1 MNSNKKLLYH
11 YISFLLNKKIDH
23 IQTPVSEVPMPKMS
37 DEEIL
42 SKNID
47 LKKALTGLKITKDM
61 LQASQAAY
69 YPTLG
74 AFGEVSTAD
83 NTFLGNADK
92 HKAYTIGARLS
103 WNLFDGGID
112 AAKIEKSKIEKLKMQ
127 SQVELAKKGILLK
140 IAKIRTEIESTDV
153 EIASLKKEL
162 ELANAIYENYEG
174 RYKEK
179 LVSMSDVII
188 KQSAQIEKILQLQI
202 AKNKRTEKILAL
214 EKLANGE
221 N

>member
-1 MNSNKKLLYH
+1 M
-11 YISFLLNKKIDH
+11 
-23 IQTPVSEVPMPKMS
+23 
-37 DEEIL
+37 
-42 SKNID
+42 
-47 LKKALTGLKITKDM
+47 
-61 LQASQAAY
+61 
-69 YPTLG
+69 
-74 AFGEVSTAD
+74 
-83 NTFLGNADK
+83 
-92 HKAYTIGARLS
+92 
-103 WNLFDGGID
+103 
-112 AAKIEKSKIEKLKMQ
+112 
-127 SQVELAKKGILLK
+127 
-140 IAKIRTEIESTDV
+140 DV

-221 N
+221 E